1 MAGMTE
7 DDARAFWIAEPWR
20 GEIRAETL
28 PAPSADDVVIRT
40 LFSGISRGTEALVFQ
55 GRVPASE
62 YERMRAPFQAGAFP
76 TPIKYGYASV
86 GRVERGP
93 RDLRDR
99 LVFVLYPHQTRY
111 VVPAASAFLL
121 PDGVP
126 PERAVLAANLE
137 TAVNGLWDAR
147 PHIGDRIVVIGA
159 GTVGCLVARIAGR
172 LPGCTV
178 ELVDVNPGRA
188 SIARALGVR
197 FVRPEGVGD
206 GADVVIH
213 TSGSPS
219 GLELAL
225 RVAGFE
231 AVIVEMSW
239 YGDQVVPMALGEGFH
254 ARRLTLK
261 SSQVGHVASAQ
272 RARWDTRRRMQLA
285 LSMLT
290 DPALDVLITG
300 ESEFDALPQVM
311 AQLATA
317 PGDALCHRIRYP
329 QSQDRDVHNA

>member
-1 MAGMTE
+1 MAVMTE
-7 DDARAFWIAEPWR
+7 DDARAFWIAEPGR

-28 PAPSADDVVIRT
+28 PVPSADDVVIRT

-76 TPIKYGYASV
+76 APIKYGYASV

-93 RDLRDR
+93 RDLQDR
-99 LVFVLYPHQTRY
+99 KVFVLYPHQTCY
-111 VVPAASAFLL
+111 VVPAASVFLL
-121 PDGVP
+121 PDGAP

-147 PHIGDRIVVIGA
+147 PHVGDRIVVIGA
-159 GTVGCLVARIAGR
+159 GTVGCLVAWIAGR
-172 LPGCTV
+172 VPGCDV
-178 ELVDVNPGRA
+178 ELVDVNPRRVTV
-188 SIARALGVR
+188 ARALGVR
-197 FVRPEGVGD
+197 FVRPEDVVD

-225 RVAGFE
+225 RVAGVE
-231 AVIVEMSW
+231 TVIVEMSW

-261 SSQVGHVASAQ
+261 SSQVGRVASSQ
-272 RARWDTRRRMQLA
+272 RARWDARRRMQLA
-285 LSMLT
+285 LTMLT
-290 DPALDVLITG
+290 EPALDVLITG
-300 ESEFDALPQVM
+300 ESDFDALPQVM
-311 AQLATA
+311 AQLATT
-317 PGDALCHRIRYP
+317 PGDALCQRIRYP
-329 QSQDRDVHNA
+329 ALG